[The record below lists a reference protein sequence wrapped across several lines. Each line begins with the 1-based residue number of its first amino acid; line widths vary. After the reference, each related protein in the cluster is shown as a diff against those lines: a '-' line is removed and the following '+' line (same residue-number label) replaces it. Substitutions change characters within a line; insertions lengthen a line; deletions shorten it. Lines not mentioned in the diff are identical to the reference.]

1 MTTESQPLLHTS
13 HDSNSSNIEVLT
25 SQEDLE
31 TRKAKAKEAKRKF
44 QIALE
49 AFEIEDNRRYAYGGG
64 MVEGKPTLIL
74 CSDDFSSIEEQEAFR
89 QRMLQAIGDI
99 TPCNFEF
106 RPRVQRDF

>member
-1 MTTESQPLLHTS
+1 MTTESQPLLYTS

-31 TRKAKAKEAKRKF
+31 IRKANRKF

-99 TPCNFEF
+99 TPYYFEF